1 MSHGLPQDTPDARL
15 AGLREQV
22 EARLAQLLPPAP
34 AEPLSVAAAMHAAV
48 LPGGK
53 RLRPLLLLAAGQA
66 LGAPVPA
73 LLDLACSLEM
83 VHCASLVLDDMPA
96 MDNARLRR
104 GQPTVHV
111 RFGEDVALLATVGLV
126 SEACRVAATAPGLRA
141 AARARSV
148 QVVCQAIGPLGLVRG
163 QYRDLRQD
171 VISAADVAAA
181 NDEKTGVLFAA
192 ALELAARAAGATGQ
206 VAALR
211 RGGFALGQAFQLR
224 DDLED
229 VAPDDGGLEERGQDA
244 GKATLVHLLG
254 TTAVHRKMEA
264 ELARALAGL
273 LPVLAR
279 DDTLVLELLRRAFP
293 ESRPPAG
300 PAARL
305 MEVTARRTPRWRG
318 SPGWAARPA

>member
-1 MSHGLPQDTPDARL
+1 MRTGFPQDTPGARL

-22 EARLAQLLPPAP
+22 ETRLAQLLPPAP

-163 QYRDLRQD
+163 QYRDLRPEA
-171 VISAADVAAA
+171 ISVAGVAEA
-181 NDEKTGVLFAA
+181 NDQKTGVLFAA
-192 ALELAARAAGATGQ
+192 ALELAARAAGASAQ

-229 VAPDDGGLEERGQDA
+229 IAPDDTGLEERGQDA
-244 GKATLVHLLG
+244 GKPTLVHLLG
-254 TTAVHRKMEA
+254 ASAVHRKMEA
-264 ELARALAGL
+264 ELGRAVAGL

-293 ESRPPAG
+293 ESRPAASPATRH
-300 PAARL
+300 AA
-305 MEVTARRTPRWRG
+305 ASAGRTPRWRG
-318 SPGWAARPA
+318 NSGWAARAA